1 MAQMILST
9 QQKQITARLV
19 VLGWAGSKW
28 DGETVQG
35 LGCKLL
41 YLEWMGNGA
50 LLYSTGN
57 WVWLGSLCSRTETE
71 ETL

>member
-1 MAQMILST
+1 MAQMILTT

-19 VLGWAGSKW
+19 VLGRAGREW
-28 DGETVQG
+28 DGRAVQD

-50 LLYSTGN
+50 LLNSTGN
-57 WVWLGSLCSRTETE
+57 WV
-71 ETL
+71 